1 MKNKKLLAVL
11 TVVALFVWAYNFYQV
26 RSRLTGG
33 ASHEKVNELSHEGFT
48 IQGTVKD
55 YDPTVR
61 DPFKPPIVT
70 VVSVKKEVKKENKPP
85 AVVEPPPFT
94 INGIMW
100 DPKNPSVML
109 QDNRNQETQTLEK
122 GVVWGDLTIISITQS
137 SVKVK
142 YKGKEFEIK

>member
-26 RSRLTGG
+26 RSRL
-33 ASHEKVNELSHEGFT
+33 AVSHEKANELSHEGFV
-48 IQGTVKD
+48 IQGNVKD
-55 YDPTVR
+55 YDATVR

-70 VVSVKKEVKKENKPP
+70 VVAVKKDVKKEIKPP